1 MERLETHLKLLEV
14 YTWIIQKSRVLQN
27 PLLHLLIVMLDEYF
41 KSGMKSGPFAPP
53 SPHAGWEE
61 QKVHFSFAL
70 LSVLYWLLRSNER
83 AYKLPINL
91 STFVL

>member
-1 MERLETHLKLLEV
+1 MERLETHFKLLEV
-14 YTWIIQKSRVLQN
+14 YTGIIQKSRVLQN
-27 PLLHLLIVMLDEYF
+27 PLLHLLIVLLDEYF
-41 KSGMKSGPFAPP
+41 KSGMK
-53 SPHAGWEE
+53 
-61 QKVHFSFAL
+61 KDDNAL